1 MSNNE
6 YNPTVS
12 NWMKQIEDNCMTNA
26 AFALECCE
34 KLEQYA
40 YEVDSDSLRGYCLF
54 YKGFSYYTLY
64 QLDKSYECL
73 LLSVKFLSQTDQWKL
88 VVRAYNALGN
98 ITHFQ
103 GEMTQSIDYFFTG
116 LRLCREYELHNQVY
130 SIQSNIANVFIALG
144 EYEKALVNLQSC
156 EEMIHSDPH
165 FPPDARII
173 IYINLASCYI
183 RLGQL
188 ENAQTYI
195 KYTEELAGDNS
206 LDRISLLLLYADFY
220 NVKGDFEKRDET
232 IQTLQNSDFSYVVF
246 DLLNEIC
253 AYARLLIEIE
263 RYDIVEELFEIIQ
276 DQADT
281 LYGQETLSILKL
293 EYYKKVG
300 AQQKYLEE
308 TARFFE
314 ISSQRRRQRYQIA
327 THNIMVR
334 SALEEEVAM
343 RAESELNNSI
353 LRERSER
360 DALTGISN
368 RYRLNEA
375 SETAFQKAYMNG
387 TTLAVEIL
395 DIDCYK
401 EYNDNY
407 GHQAGDDCLI
417 KLADTLRFLEE
428 YEGIHIGRYGGDEF
442 MIIYENYGKEDVLKF
457 AEEVRRKVIDLN
469 IEHKHS
475 RVAPY
480 VTVSQGIFH
489 KVPSGTNRLWDFT
502 SCADLALYSVK
513 HKGRNGCYLASSLT
527 EIREYAGAGVLPVDS
542 NT

>member
-1 MSNNE
+1 MSNKE
-6 YNPTVS
+6 YNQTVS
-12 NWMKQIEDNCMTNA
+12 NWMEQIENNCMTNA
-26 AFALECCE
+26 VFALECCE

-64 QLDKSYECL
+64 KLDTSYECL
-73 LLSVKFLSQTDQWKL
+73 LLSIKFLSQTDQWKL

-103 GEMTQSIDYFFTG
+103 GEMSQSIDYFFTG
-116 LRLCREYELHNQVY
+116 LRLCREHELYSQVY

-144 EYEKALVNLQSC
+144 EYEKALTTLKSC

-165 FPPDARII
+165 FPPDSRII

-183 RLGQL
+183 RLVQL
-188 ENAQTYI
+188 ENALSYI
-195 KYTEELAGDNS
+195 KRTEELAEDNS

-220 NVKGDFEKRDET
+220 NVQGDFEKRDET
-232 IQTLQNSDFSYVVF
+232 IQALQNSDFSYVVF

-253 AYARLLIEIE
+253 AYARMLVEIG
-263 RYDIVEELFEIIQ
+263 RYDVAEELFEIIEE
-276 DQADT
+276 QADT

-308 TARFFE
+308 TARYFE
-314 ISSQRRRQRYQIA
+314 ISTQRRHQRYQIA

-334 SALEEEVAM
+334 GALEEEVAM

-368 RYRLNEA
+368 RYKLNEVA
-375 SETAFQKAYMNG
+375 ETAFQKAFMNG
-387 TTLAVEIL
+387 TLLAVEIL

-417 KLADTLRFLEE
+417 QLADTLRFLEE
-428 YEGIHIGRYGGDEF
+428 YDGIHIGRYGGDEF
-442 MIIYENYGKEDVLKF
+442 MIIYENYEKEDVLNI
-457 AEEVRRKVIDLN
+457 AETIRHKIIDLD
-469 IEHKHS
+469 IEHKYSH
-475 RVAPY
+475 VAPH

-489 KVPSGTNRLWDFT
+489 KIPSGGNKLWDFT
-502 SCADLALYSVK
+502 YCADLALYAVK
-513 HKGRNGCYLASSLT
+513 HKGRNSCYLAGSLP
-527 EIREYAGAGVLPVDS
+527 EIKEYTGADVFPG
-542 NT
+542 